1 MTRRILQLLVLAACT
16 ALLAAP
22 AAFGQATGATGA
34 AAPTVVEPTAGKP
47 APAPV
52 DTTPVPVPVPVPTAA
67 PAPQPTTSAAAAEG
81 STGAAGP
88 QAARKTDGGL
98 SNAALA
104 IIAVAALLALLTG
117 LVAFASWR
125 GWSSRRLNRWRH
137 AAGEANWRM
146 GLRMAEF
153 RDFLRLGR

>member
-22 AAFGQATGATGA
+22 AALGQATGATGA

-52 DTTPVPVPVPVPTAA
+52 DTTTVTPVPVPTAA

-104 IIAVAALLALLTG
+104 IIAVAALLALLIG
-117 LVAFASWR
+117 LVAFASWC